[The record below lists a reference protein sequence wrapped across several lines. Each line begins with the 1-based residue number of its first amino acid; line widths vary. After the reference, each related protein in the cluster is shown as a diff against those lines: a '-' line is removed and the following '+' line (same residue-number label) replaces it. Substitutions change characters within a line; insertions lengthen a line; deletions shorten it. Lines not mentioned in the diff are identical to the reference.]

1 MLIKTIIVLFALSA
15 IPLSG
20 DESDLERAVAFRKT
34 KQFGK
39 AERLLK
45 KYSSPSKF
53 DSLKSTE
60 KIEFL
65 QGVLELA
72 HIRALKDDVSG
83 SLALLNWA
91 EGRKDPYQRAIAY
104 IKYAEILL
112 NVS

>member
-72 HIRALKDDVSG
+72 HIWALKDDVSG
-83 SLALLNWA
+83 SLVLLNWA